1 MKFPPF
7 EEQERKRRMEE
18 RRLSPP
24 SEILPWLFLG
34 SQYHAADDAALEQ
47 LGITCILNVVGGMYP
62 SEYDPDRFRMEP
74 LSDYGRDSLE
84 VKLQPCFAFLK
95 QVKQRKEKVLVHCA
109 MGVNRSS
116 TVVIGYLV
124 RHEKWALRKAYE
136 HLVERRPQVQPHPE
150 YLKQLRKLEVAWR
163 GSSSVDDELEATL
176 FPPFH
181 LQFSKMLATLST
193 EEENKKKQNGENE
206 EEQKET
212 KIVDGKKMIR
222 RKKKKTKKKTKAEN
236 EE

>member
-1 MKFPPF
+1 MDNNNKKK
-7 EEQERKRRMEE
+7 E
-18 RRLSPP
+18 
-24 SEILPWLFLG
+24 
-34 SQYHAADDAALEQ
+34 
-47 LGITCILNVVGGMYP
+47 
-62 SEYDPDRFRMEP
+62 
-74 LSDYGRDSLE
+74 
-84 VKLQPCFAFLK
+84 

-136 HLVERRPQVQPHPE
+136 HLVESNYNTCTTKPNFIQKKRRPQVQPHPE